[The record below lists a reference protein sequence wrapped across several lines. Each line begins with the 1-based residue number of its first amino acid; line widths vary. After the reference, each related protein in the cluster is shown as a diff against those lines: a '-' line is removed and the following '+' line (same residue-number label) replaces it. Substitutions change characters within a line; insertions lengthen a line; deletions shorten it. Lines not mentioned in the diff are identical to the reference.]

1 MHYCTPLPT
10 LTANVATTSASHS
23 AIWERYGDR
32 AIDGDRSAIGGL
44 LETYRPLLMVIAN
57 RSLSASLKTKVGASD
72 LVQQTCED
80 AFVGITQVRAQNGGQ
95 LWGWLSS
102 LLSKNV
108 CDVQRRYVLSQKRA
122 LCREEQQCNGTG
134 FDPSIEIPVD
144 LESIQAELV
153 QQLNFAME
161 RLPRA
166 HQEVLRLRFL
176 ESRSCEEIGQLVSR
190 SEDAVRMMVGRSL
203 KRLQRELPGNNS
215 AS

>member
-1 MHYCTPLPT
+1 M
-10 LTANVATTSASHS
+10 ATTMASHS

-32 AIDGDRSAIGGL
+32 AIDGDQSAIGGM
-44 LETYRPLLMVIAN
+44 LESYRPLLMAVAN
-57 RSLSASLKTKVGASD
+57 RSLSASLKAKVGASD

-80 AFVGITQVRAQNGGQ
+80 AFVGITQVRAQSGGQ
-95 LWGWLSS
+95 FWRWLSS

-122 LCREEQQCNGTG
+122 LRREEKHGTL
-134 FDPSIEIPVD
+134 FDPSVENPAD
-144 LESIQAELV
+144 LELIQAELM
-153 QQLNFAME
+153 QQVNFAME

-166 HQEVLRLRFL
+166 HQEILRLRFL

-203 KRLQRELPGNNS
+203 KRLQGELSVDNS
-215 AS
+215 QC